1 MYFVVLQDLSGV
13 VVTGVAEVFDAQRDK
28 DEKLLL
34 DLLVMLLVKKAL
46 KVEELVAGLQT
57 YTSQLEDLSLDVP
70 KAPQILGKVWGQ
82 CAAEGVVPL
91 GQMEELLADEEG
103 AEAKRKFAA
112 AAFGALK
119 TAGGEG
125 KLKELAGGLKV
136 GELLKAGEFDGDLPT
151 VEDWLK
157 KEGLAGMVGL

>member
-1 MYFVVLQDLSGV
+1 MVTAGV
-13 VVTGVAEVFDAQRDK
+13 QEVFDAQREK

-34 DLLVMLLVKKAL
+34 GLLVTLLTKKAL

-57 YTSQLEDLSLDVP
+57 YTSALEDLSLDVP
-70 KAPQILGKVWGQ
+70 KAPQILGTVWGQ

-91 GQMEELLADEEG
+91 GQMGELLADEEG

-112 AAFGALK
+112 AAFAAVK
-119 TAGGEG
+119 AAGEG
-125 KLKELAGGLKV
+125 KLKELAGGVKV
-136 GELLKAGEFDGDLPT
+136 GELLKAGEFDGDLPS

-157 KEGLAGMVGL
+157 SEGLSGVVAL